1 MCTDVEFHTSYVC
14 TYFSTALPVTV
25 LNTSGQLRIA
35 MVLHFVSYD
44 FLWFGELRCWKTSA
58 DNFEKL
64 RRRTTVFTSTD
75 IQLRTLNFVFCHFT
89 AMDAWTSNRLIFVHC
104 NFIPGAIS
112 GKCGELALHVFLDFG
127 FSPEALRAN

>member
-1 MCTDVEFHTSYVC
+1 MCTEVEFHTSYVC

-75 IQLRTLNFVFCHFT
+75 IQLRTLNFVFLSLHCHGR
-89 AMDAWTSNRLIFVHC
+89 MDFELTDFCSLQYRVPFLANVVNLHFMFFWTL
-104 NFIPGAIS
+104 
-112 GKCGELALHVFLDFG
+112 VFHRK
-127 FSPEALRAN
+127 P